1 MKLSFVKIAFFLISS
16 IVRNLD
22 HKENR
27 LKIMSLESSTH
38 VNMMWMLSLFD
49 IKDWRKVFIIIVVEH
64 IVWTK
69 IWCKE
74 TITYILLSIMK
85 FVQYK
90 INTKKKSILHLFRLL
105 FFMKTTSQHLISIVL
120 KLKNARI
127 LGHIYRENLKI
138 IFFCEMKISTLF

>member
-1 MKLSFVKIAFFLISS
+1 
-16 IVRNLD
+16 
-22 HKENR
+22 
-27 LKIMSLESSTH
+27 MSLESSTH
-38 VNMMWMLSLFD
+38 VNMIWMLSLFN

-64 IVWTK
+64 IVWTT

-74 TITYILLSIMK
+74 TSIYILLSIMK

-90 INTKKKSILHLFRLL
+90 INTKKKLILHLFRLL

-138 IFFCEMKISTLF
+138 IFFLWNENFHIVLKSKILIMFPSYN